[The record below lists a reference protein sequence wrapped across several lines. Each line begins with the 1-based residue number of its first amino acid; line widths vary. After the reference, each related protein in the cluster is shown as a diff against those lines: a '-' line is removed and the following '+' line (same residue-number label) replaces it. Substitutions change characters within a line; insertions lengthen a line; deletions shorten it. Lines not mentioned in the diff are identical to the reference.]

1 MHCMEQRR
9 GNQFREWGKRMLT
22 TKFYLSFAR
31 SLCCVSVV
39 AGLGLTALVGH
50 DAYAQVLPMK
60 ASLHKTKAQSAD
72 LSALKAEVEKV
83 EYEFA
88 NTLAQRDFKAF
99 SDYIA
104 DDAVFITGP
113 KVLEGKA
120 AILEGWEHFFDDPH
134 APFSWK
140 PDEILILLS
149 GKLAS
154 SSGPVFDAKGIQIAR
169 YISIWRKD
177 GKQWKIVMDRGV
189 DICRCKKD

>member
-1 MHCMEQRR
+1 M
-9 GNQFREWGKRMLT
+9 WS
-22 TKFYLSFAR
+22 TKFYLSFTR
-31 SLCCVSVV
+31 TLRCVSVV
-39 AGLGLTALVGH
+39 TGLSLTMLAGQEALAQGLSK
-50 DAYAQVLPMK
+50 K
-60 ASLHKTKAQSAD
+60 APLFNAKAQPAN
-72 LSALKAEVEKV
+72 LSALKAEVEKI

-99 SDYIA
+99 SHYIA

-120 AILEGWEHFFDDPH
+120 AILDSWEHFFEDPQ

-154 SSGPVFDAKGIQIAR
+154 SSGPVFDAKGVQIAR

-189 DICRCKKD
+189 DIRRCKKD